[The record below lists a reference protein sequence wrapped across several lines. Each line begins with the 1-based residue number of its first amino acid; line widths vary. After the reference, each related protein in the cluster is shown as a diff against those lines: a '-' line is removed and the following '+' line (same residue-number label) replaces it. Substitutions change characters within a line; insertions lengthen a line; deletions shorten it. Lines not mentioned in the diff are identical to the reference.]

1 MIQQEYSSM
10 KYKALQLGV
19 AKNYFAQGE
28 DRWGGGGGEEQE
40 FRMKK
45 LGT

>member
-28 DRWGGGGGEEQE
+28 DGQGGGEKSRSSE
-40 FRMKK
+40 
-45 LGT
+45 